1 MVSLGNALLNN
12 CFWGRGRLTS
22 HKKEV
27 LKHADLTDVALKS
40 ALFVDFLQ
48 CLAHATTSSFH
59 TDTEPKNL
67 ATAAEVLLLDI
78 WLRFLVP
85 IHCAH
90 FSDLEDWREDTLI
103 LRTAVHPINIHYI
116 EFAVL
121 AVIHECDAPLHSPS
135 LCSGRIYHYQGILT
149 LLPGHRLKQL
159 LVKWSRRTARP
170 SCHVGWFLRI
180 ISKFSNV
187 ATVTFHP
194 FFLRRKKGILF
205 GLIECSTDVI
215 CFFWMS
221 LLDVLAK

>member
-1 MVSLGNALLNN
+1 MLIWLMLRWNQLCLLIS
-12 CFWGRGRLTS
+12 F
-22 HKKEV
+22 
-27 LKHADLTDVALKS
+27 S
-40 ALFVDFLQ
+40 AW
-48 CLAHATTSSFH
+48 H
-59 TDTEPKNL
+59 TQPQARSIQTEPKNL